1 MALTMNEVVELTPA
15 EHWAAAWLDAQGDAV
30 VMVDREL
37 RALWSTRAVHEVLF
51 SADGA
56 LVLRDGYLMGTNRVR
71 QAQLAG
77 LVEQA
82 ALGPP
87 AAGLFDDERDGRL
100 IVHVR
105 RFDEVAT
112 AFGVLIRAD
121 RREIELPDVT
131 SAFGLTAAEQQI
143 VRRLVNGQSAT
154 DISEAL
160 GIAVLT
166 VRTHIKRAYSKIGVH
181 SKEQLFARLM
191 GFLG

>member
-51 SADGA
+51 GDSPLA
-56 LVLRDGYLMGTNRVR
+56 LRDGYLIGTNRMR

-82 ALGPP
+82 AMGPP
-87 AAGLFDDERDGRL
+87 AAGMFDDEREGRL
-100 IVHVR
+100 IVHIR

-112 AFGVLIRAD
+112 AFGVLIRTD

-131 SAFGLTAAEQQI
+131 AAFGLTAAEQQI
-143 VRRLVNGQSAT
+143 VRRLLNGQSAT
-154 DISEAL
+154 DISDAL

-181 SKEQLFARLM
+181 SKEQLFSRLM

>member
-1 MALTMNEVVELTPA
+1 MALTMNINEVVELTPA

-51 SADGA
+51 GDGP
-56 LVLRDGYLMGTNRVR
+56 LVLRDGYLMGSNRVR

-87 AAGLFDDERDGRL
+87 AAGLFDDEREGRL
-100 IVHVR
+100 IVHIR

-112 AFGVLIRAD
+112 AFGVLIRTD
-121 RREIELPDVT
+121 RREI
-131 SAFGLTAAEQQI
+131 
-143 VRRLVNGQSAT
+143 
-154 DISEAL
+154 
-160 GIAVLT
+160 
-166 VRTHIKRAYSKIGVH
+166 
-181 SKEQLFARLM
+181 
-191 GFLG
+191 